1 MRISDWSSDVC
12 SSDLRKS
19 SRIWWRSHNTAIGIG
34 FTSRA
39 RKNFGDRSG
48 LRPVKR
54 GSRYGATSQ
63 TIAISRSLIGCAG
76 KRAVIRLRPWQR
88 SEEHTSELLSPIR
101 ISYAVFCLH
110 TNTHQEEQ

>member
-1 MRISDWSSDVC
+1 M
-12 SSDLRKS
+12 
-19 SRIWWRSHNTAIGIG
+19 GIG

-39 RKNFGDRSG
+39 LKDCGDRYG

-76 KRAVIRLRPWQR
+76 KRAVIRLRPWQPV
-88 SEEHTSELLSPIR
+88 TSMSPVVKR
-101 ISYAVFCLH
+101 DSRQSHGSVLEGPDARRGDRG
-110 TNTHQEEQ
+110 NTPNDRAADSQMRVMEAEIGRAHV